1 MSVINSS
8 HDPIVM
14 VLRHGVDAA
23 IEKAQFCLVRTQLPL
38 RGDIEGD
45 RISSS
50 ANGVNN
56 LDSCR
61 AMLPVERQIVVIA
74 MKFVFT
80 RMPVA
85 RPVGKAGNQG
95 GCGGYLLSGLQIR
108 RRIIQIC
115 NRRNSCGKFGEVC
128 DQRWRGITPKI
139 LHSLCR
145 Y

>member
-1 MSVINSS
+1 
-8 HDPIVM
+8 M

-23 IEKAQFCLVRTQLPL
+23 IEKAQLCLVRIQLPL
-38 RGDIEGD
+38 RGDIEGN

-80 RMPVA
+80 RMPIA
-85 RPVGKAGNQG
+85 RPIGKAGDQG
-95 GCGGYLLSGLQIR
+95 GRGGYLLSGL
-108 RRIIQIC
+108 
-115 NRRNSCGKFGEVC
+115 
-128 DQRWRGITPKI
+128 
-139 LHSLCR
+139 
-145 Y
+145 